1 MDSQPC
7 ISKTSC
13 RFCKKIDINEGT
25 VLCCIPNAKRMV
37 DLVAPPN
44 REISLLLAEV
54 FRFRETSP
62 PLAIP
67 TSTRTGTAGGGKK
80 VRPSPRFRMII

>member
-25 VLCCIPNAKRMV
+25 VLCCMV
-37 DLVAPPN
+37 DMVAPPN

-80 VRPSPRFRMII
+80 VRPSPRFRIII